1 MRQIPEDKPLSPED
15 RKWLN
20 DWCRFDTIRRI
31 DDANGVEDDN
41 SEATVREADLR
52 VLLESH
58 GYTVD
63 GSALDALKA
72 ALTGHNGNVAEP
84 SNHLGDSAAHVAPG
98 SSEDEDEDGEDGKP
112 YEEWSKADLQS
123 ELAERELS
131 KSGNVAELIERL
143 EESDAAGWEA

>member
-1 MRQIPEDKPLSPED
+1 MRQIPEDKPLSPEN

-41 SEATVREADLR
+41 SEATVREKDLR

-98 SSEDEDEDGEDGKP
+98 AVENEEEADDEPEPYTEWNKDELK
-112 YEEWSKADLQS
+112 EELGR
-123 ELAERELS
+123 RELS

-143 EESDAAGWEA
+143 EESDKAGWTD